1 MAFSN
6 DTSKQTDKLKDR
18 LVYDNHI
25 FHNQRN
31 ILNILINLCLVNVPI
46 LYSLKD
52 PENQRFPSAVM
63 GHKLVTLASN
73 NCFDKY
79 HIQPGVS
86 VKEFIRVELFASY
99 IKYH

>member
-31 ILNILINLCLVNVPI
+31 ILNILIIFFWSIFPS
-46 LYSLKD
+46 LYSLKT
-52 PENQRFPSAVM
+52 PENQRFPSVLM
-63 GHKLVTLASN
+63 GRKLVTLASG

-79 HIQPGVS
+79 YIQPGVS
-86 VKEFIRVELFASY
+86 VKEFILVELFDS
-99 IKYH
+99 

>member
-18 LVYDNHI
+18 LVYD
-25 FHNQRN
+25 
-31 ILNILINLCLVNVPI
+31 NILINLCLVNVPI

-86 VKEFIRVELFASY
+86 V
-99 IKYH
+99 